1 MAKIE
6 KAPKAIKDFALDILS
21 QYETH
26 KPILDAK
33 VNIEFLFAYGE
44 RHPETDAL
52 ISDAITKHGFRCDGI
67 CRKTNAEERAAGRGD
82 AVIMLDADW
91 WEKADEAE
99 QKALLDHELHHIDVC
114 TDEEG
119 KVIKDKGGRP
129 RLRMRKHDVEIGWF
143 KIIAERNGQ
152 MSGECRQAKVIMDH
166 SGQAYWPYMF
176 EDKAQPAQEAKP
188 VAASPFSQANA

>member
-52 ISDAITKHGFRCDGI
+52 ISDAITKHGFRCDGT

-99 QKALLDHELHHIDVC
+99 QRALVDQQLHRIDVC
-114 TDEEG
+114 VDEDG
-119 KVIKDKGGRP
+119 KTIKDSNGRP
-129 RLRMRKHDVEIGWF
+129 RLRMRKPDWLFSGY
-143 KIIAERNGQ
+143 KIIAHRQGKASPERRAFKVMVDNG
-152 MSGECRQAKVIMDH
+152 
-166 SGQAYWPYMF
+166 GQYLMPEIF
-176 EDKAQPAQEAKP
+176 GEAKEQAQVEP
-188 VAASPFSQANA
+188 EPSPFAPAAA

>member
-6 KAPKAIKDFALDILS
+6 KAPKAIKDFALAILA

-26 KPILDAK
+26 KPLLDAK

-52 ISDAITKHGFRCDGI
+52 VSDAISKHGHRVLGY

-82 AVIMLDADW
+82 AVIMIDADW
-91 WEKADEAE
+91 WEQADEAA
-99 QKALLDHELHHIDVC
+99 QRGLLDHELHHLDVC

-119 KVIKDKGGRP
+119 KVLKDKGSRP
-129 RLRMRKHDVEIGWF
+129 RLKLRKHDYEMGFF
-143 KIIAERNGQ
+143 KLIAERNGK
-152 MSGECRQAKVIMDH
+152 SSPECTYAKLMMDH
-166 SGQAYWPYMF
+166 AGQAFWPELF
-176 EDKAQPAQEAKP
+176 ATQPELRPQPTPVPAPFAEA
-188 VAASPFSQANA
+188 